1 MPLTRTTEEALK
13 QFILKEFLPGE
24 DPDELDETT
33 PLVSTGILDSLAT
46 LKLVTFLEDEFG
58 ISVAPHE
65 ADEEHLNTIA
75 SICARLVGD
84 GCLVTLLDTEGQ
96 RLVGVA
102 NAHRNIDLEG
112 VYRDYVA
119 GLGGV
124 PLDGASM
131 SASVAVEPRR

>member
-1 MPLTRTTEEALK
+1 VPLTRTTEEALK

-75 SICARLVGD
+75 SIANLVHSKRG
-84 GCLVTLLDTEGQ
+84 
-96 RLVGVA
+96 R
-102 NAHRNIDLEG
+102 
-112 VYRDYVA
+112 
-119 GLGGV
+119 
-124 PLDGASM
+124 
-131 SASVAVEPRR
+131 